1 METTRTWL
9 LPALVAATQV
19 LILLLAP
26 SLGLPEPGPVSVAGV
41 LTAAAVDLVALGR
54 RRTEPVQALGGTL
67 VAAMIGSLTGPD
79 HFLDVGVLI
88 ALYSVAVRRGTRV
101 TVAWTAVAVV
111 CEGAREAVD
120 LQGAPLVS
128 VVFGHAITVVLHVA
142 CAGLGQAR
150 RWWLTGRGAA
160 ARRLGAAQDER
171 RQAAHTE
178 RHRLARELHDVSA
191 HHLTSVVVT
200 ADAARR
206 LGQQRPEL
214 VAEALEFAEKAG
226 REASATLGRLVAL
239 MDEGERPDPRP
250 LTGRIQDVVAAF
262 SRLGR
267 PIVMDLP
274 PDLAGP
280 AGEATLGI
288 VREALTN
295 ALRYAPGA
303 EVRVRARRTGNALEL
318 VVHNEAP
325 RAAGRGPAAGLGSG
339 RGIEGMR
346 ERAVALGGRLGAGP
360 DAAGGWTVTAV
371 LPDAAG
377 PSAHAGPAHR
387 RDLVAEQRLADGA
400 LFVVAAALPPV
411 TLIAAAEDGSTAVGP
426 AFGITLGMLS
436 ALHALPLLWRRRAPW
451 RVLCAVAATAWLWSL
466 ARDAGLLPTVWTAY
480 LHFAAVAEL
489 FAVYALAVYGRGAR
503 TWPAILVAAGGLA
516 GALVATGAVD
526 GSFEG
531 EAASVAAV
539 SSAVLTLTVVAGLA
553 LTPVWVAGVVVR
565 RRRLRVVA
573 GEEEQITGSERAAA
587 DAVAAERR
595 RIAAGL
601 QEAVLHRTATVS
613 ELAGRGELD
622 AVAAAARSALEA
634 MRQLLHRLR
643 ETAPQDAVAL
653 RPGDPDRA
661 GTLRVS
667 DPTEIHGELPDGGP
681 GAGPDRS
688 GRVRGS

>member
-1 METTRTWL
+1 METTRTWT
-9 LPALVAATQV
+9 LPALLAVTQV
-19 LILLLAP
+19 LTLALAP
-26 SLGLPEPGPVSVAGV
+26 SVGLPAPGPTALAGV
-41 LTAAAVDLVALGR
+41 LTAAAIELVALGR
-54 RRTEPVQALGGTL
+54 RRTEPVQALAGTL
-67 VAAMIGSLTGPD
+67 VAALIGSLTGPD

-111 CEGAREAVD
+111 CEWAREAVD
-120 LQGAPLVS
+120 LQDAPLVS
-128 VVFGHAITVVLHVA
+128 VVLGHAITAVLYVA
-142 CAGLGQAR
+142 CSGLGQAR
-150 RWWLTGRGAA
+150 RWWLAGRGAA
-160 ARRLGAAQDER
+160 ARRLSAAQEDR
-171 RQAAHTE
+171 RRAADSE

-200 ADAARR
+200 VDAARR
-206 LGQQRPEL
+206 LGQERPEL
-214 VAEALEFAEKAG
+214 VAEALAFAEKAG

-250 LTGRIQDVVAAF
+250 MTGRIQDAVAAF

-280 AGEATLGI
+280 AAEAAFGI

-295 ALRYAPGA
+295 AIRYAPGA
-303 EVRVRARRTGNALEL
+303 AVRVRARRTGDALEL
-318 VVHNEAP
+318 TVHNDAP
-325 RAAGRGPAAGLGSG
+325 RAGVRGPASDLGSG

-346 ERAVALGGRLGAGP
+346 ERAEAVGGRLNAGS
-360 DAAGGWTVTAV
+360 DTAGGWTVTAV
-371 LPDAAG
+371 LPDATG
-377 PSAHAGPAHR
+377 PSAHADLAHP

-411 TLIAAAEDGSTAVGP
+411 TLVAAADDGTAVGT
-426 AFGITLGMLS
+426 AFGVTLGVLS
-436 ALHALPLLWRRRAPW
+436 VLHALPLLWRRRTPW
-451 RVLCAVAATAWLWSL
+451 RVVCAVVATAWLWPL
-466 ARDAGLLPTVWTAY
+466 ARDAGLLPSVWTAY

-503 TWPAILVAAGGLA
+503 TWPAILVAACGLA
-516 GALVATGAVD
+516 GALAATGAVD
-526 GSFEG
+526 GSLSG

-539 SSAVLTLTVVAGLA
+539 SGAALTLTIVVGLV
-553 LTPVWVAGVVVR
+553 LTPVWTAGVAVR
-565 RRRLRVVA
+565 RRRLRVVT
-573 GEEEQITGSERAAA
+573 GEEEEITGSERAAA
-587 DAVAAERR
+587 DAVVAERR

-643 ETAPQDAVAL
+643 ETAPQDGVRP
-653 RPGDPDRA
+653 RPGEPVRP
-661 GTLRVS
+661 GTLRLS
-667 DPTEIHGELPDGGP
+667 GPTETSGELPNGEP
-681 GAGPDRS
+681 GEPDRS
-688 GRVRGS
+688 GG